1 MRDFDHN
8 EHVNDRLRY
17 LHDGYERDG
26 LPTYPNL
33 GAGVAKLRKRAA
45 DICIVHRAVARREHG
60 LAVLEAVRKLNYRS
74 LQRELPTHN
83 VNCASGTNHNDGAEI
98 LKALRLKAWQTCN
111 PDTIR
116 AARPIES
123 LQHAYDV
130 TMVEKRYGTN
140 LNAEGRKKA
149 LLAIKRMREVTT
161 QSEH

>member
-8 EHVNDRLRY
+8 EHVNERKRY
-17 LHDGYERDG
+17 LLDQDQRANY
-26 LPTYPNL
+26 PQYPNL
-33 GAGVAKLRKRAA
+33 GATVAKLRKRAA

-98 LKALRLKAWQTCN
+98 LKALRLKAWNNCN

-116 AARPIES
+116 AARPIAAIVS
-123 LQHAYDV
+123 AYEAA
-130 TMVEKRYGTN
+130 MLAKRKR
-140 LNAEGRKKA
+140 EA
-149 LLAIKRMREVTT
+149 LA
-161 QSEH
+161 